1 MTKEVL
7 EYIEKL
13 EKDRELL
20 LQALLIG
27 AKYTRTNLPAE
38 LPYNDEHFHDYLN
51 IIVNGSKRDPEGKE
65 FANFWL
71 YLAQQKIKN

>member
-7 EYIEKL
+7 VYIEKL

-27 AKYTRTNLPAE
+27 AQYARTNLPAE
-38 LPYNDEHFHDYLN
+38 LPYNDEHFNDYLN
-51 IIVNGSKRDPEGKE
+51 IIVNGTQRDPEGRE
-65 FANFWL
+65 FANLWL
-71 YLAQQKIKN
+71 SIAQEKSEN

>member
-7 EYIEKL
+7 VYIEKL

-27 AKYTRTNLPAE
+27 AQYARTNLPAE
-38 LPYNDEHFHDYLN
+38 LPYNDEYFNDYLN
-51 IIVNGSKRDPEGKE
+51 IIVNGTQRDPEGRE
-65 FANFWL
+65 FANLWL
-71 YLAQQKIKN
+71 SIAQEKSKN

>member
-1 MTKEVL
+1 MTNEVL

-38 LPYNDEHFHDYLN
+38 LPYADEYFNDYLN

-65 FANFWL
+65 FASLWL
-71 YLAQQKIKN
+71 SIAQQKMKN